1 MEIHSSSLNFSRVG
15 FKRSQVDKNES
26 AQKKAQNNELS
37 VSKDSHN
44 INFNQAPVPVSSSKE
59 IRQTLDHLDHT
70 GLNSPAYNYKPTD
83 VRTLKALNAYSITS
97 NQPVQDQLYELIAGI
112 DIFA

>member
-15 FKRSQVDKNES
+15 FKRPQVDKNES
-26 AQKKAQNNELS
+26 AQKKGLSNELS
-37 VSKDSHN
+37 VSKESHTR
-44 INFNQAPVPVSSSKE
+44 NFDQPPAPVSSSKE
-59 IRQTLDHLDHT
+59 IKQRLDHP

-83 VRTLKALNAYSITS
+83 VRTLKALNAYSIAS
-97 NQPVQDQLYELIAGI
+97 NQPVQDQLSGLIAGI

>member
-37 VSKDSHN
+37 VSKESHN
-44 INFNQAPVPVSSSKE
+44 RNFNQAPAPVSSSKE
-59 IRQTLDHLDHT
+59 IKQRLDHS
-70 GLNSPAYNYKPTD
+70 GLNPPAYNYKPTD

-97 NQPVQDQLYELIAGI
+97 NQPVQDQLSELITGI